1 MKIKKYIVG
10 IAFGALFSSFY
21 SCDVLDVAP
30 TDSFTDESVWND
42 LALAETYLNNSYI
55 SVVAENSQSVRF
67 ASLTDEVHQMHT
79 YWTEHALD
87 GTLSPDYPYYAIG
100 YDESKYQMW
109 DFYYDAIKDVNYFM
123 EHIDQV
129 PATSDSDIEW
139 RDRLKGQGYFLRGY
153 FYHMLYSLFGRVV
166 LVTHTYYL
174 D

>member
-100 YDESKYQMW
+100 YDE
-109 DFYYDAIKDVNYFM
+109 
-123 EHIDQV
+123 
-129 PATSDSDIEW
+129 
-139 RDRLKGQGYFLRGY
+139 L
-153 FYHMLYSLFGRVV
+153 SLPFGNR
-166 LVTHTYYL
+166 
-174 D
+174 